1 MTSRKIDKSNPIV
14 KVLMDR
20 DDMTAKDAISLINE
34 VREEIDLV
42 LAEGSFT
49 QAEDIF
55 MDNFGLELDY
65 LIYMI

>member
-1 MTSRKIDKSNPIV
+1 MKLVYPDVHGNGGWADYT
-14 KVLMDR
+14 
-20 DDMTAKDAISLINE
+20 
-34 VREEIDLV
+34 V

-65 LIYMI
+65 LIHIM